1 MIAIFHGVKAMQEDA
16 VLVKQTL
23 SGDEQ
28 SFHCL
33 IMKYYTAIYAI
44 ITSWVKS
51 PEDAK
56 DLTQEVFLETYK
68 DLDSLRHPEQF
79 RLWLRQIARHQCQDW
94 LRKRHEL
101 FDQLDDDMIYET
113 PSADE
118 LLILQETLAK
128 VMKAID
134 ELPRSE
140 SQLLRERYL
149 DDVSYDEMEARHGL
163 SHSVLAMRLLRA
175 RQHVREKIKL
185 LSGALILSWHDAVKK
200 MLVGGIETM
209 KITAKVKIAA
219 IGVAAVL
226 VLGGTGVIIWHT
238 RQSAQE
244 TQNSAISQT
253 GQQINSSL
261 SKKSSIV
268 KAVANKKANKPIDKQ
283 KEDVNESQNIAQTD
297 SLKDPT
303 GQETKKSES
312 KIKGT
317 VDPKE
322 KSMTSGLTSAERAEI
337 EAKFPVLEGE
347 IKTEMIR
354 INSIGNKIQEYI
366 QSGQDRTDD
375 SIDKWCA
382 EADKEV
388 QKAWTDLFNTKI
400 GLYTSYGIMLEGKN
414 FKYPLSKGGSLYELA
429 QLLPF
434 NVFPRNFDDN
444 NFKIIDNNQ

>member
-33 IMKYYTAIYAI
+33 IMKYYTAIYAM

-79 RLWLRQIARHQCQDW
+79 RLWLRKIARHQCQDW
-94 LRKRHEL
+94 LRKKQET
-101 FDQLDDDMIYET
+101 FVQLDEGMIYEA

-134 ELPRSE
+134 ELPESE
-140 SQLLRERYL
+140 SRLLKERYL
-149 DDVSYDEMEARHGL
+149 DDASYNEMESRHGL

-185 LSGALILSWHDAVKK
+185 LSGVLALSWHDAVKK
-200 MLVGGIETM
+200 MLVGGIEAM

-226 VLGGTGVIIWHT
+226 VLGGTGIVIWHT
-238 RQSAQE
+238 HQSAQE
-244 TQNSAISQT
+244 TQNLSISQT
-253 GQQINSSL
+253 GQQTNSSL
-261 SKKSSIV
+261 NKKPSIV
-268 KAVANKKANKPIDKQ
+268 KAVANKNANKPIDKH
-283 KEDVNESQNIAQTD
+283 KEDIQDTQNIAQTD
-297 SLKDPT
+297 SLKEST
-303 GQETKKSES
+303 GQETKVSE
-312 KIKGT
+312 IKVGGT
-317 VDPKE
+317 VDPE
-322 KSMTSGLTSAERAEI
+322 EEFLIRNFGLTRAEI
-337 EAKFPVLEGE
+337 KARLPVMEEE
-347 IKTEMIR
+347 IKTEMFRIIDNTNKLADVLAQPVVGQWEPEKEKWIR
-354 INSIGNKIQEYI
+354 ET
-366 QSGQDRTDD
+366 QS
-375 SIDKWCA
+375 
-382 EADKEV
+382 EV
-388 QKAWTDLFNTKI
+388 QKAWLDLVDGKLKLYQDYKI
-400 GLYTSYGIMLEGKN
+400 TTGDIKGLIADTSEGGWICEMQK
-414 FKYPLSKGGSLYELA
+414 
-429 QLLPF
+429 LLHPDLIP
-434 NVFPRNFDDN
+434 VRIGQAGTGRD
-444 NFKIIDNNQ
+444 